1 MDMQAQGAVEIGAI
15 VLSSIGMMGGI
26 FMAIIKTIEKNGSIV
41 KCQCCCGSCE
51 CDLRQPETRQMVAK
65 LEMERMDRMER
76 EMKIKDISST
86 RVSQQREDSEEMIE
100 IDIS

>member
-15 VLSSIGMMGGI
+15 VLSSIGMLGGI

-65 LEMERMDRMER
+65 LEMERMER
-76 EMKIKDISST
+76 EMKEKQTASVSST
-86 RVSQQREDSEEMIE
+86 RVSQQREDTEEMIE